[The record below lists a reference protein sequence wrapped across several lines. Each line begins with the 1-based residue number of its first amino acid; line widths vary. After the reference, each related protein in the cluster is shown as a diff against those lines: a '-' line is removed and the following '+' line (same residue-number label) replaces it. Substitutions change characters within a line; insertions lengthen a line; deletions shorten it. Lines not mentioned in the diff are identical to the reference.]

1 VPNLV
6 QMNNYQK
13 ASSILLI
20 IALLFSSC
28 GTVRTFSVEDC
39 MKACPSPSKYDE
51 FITRYMKANLYYNK
65 DSAEVYEIFLP
76 GNYDKEEL
84 FRYTDGQ
91 FDYGL
96 QGGEL
101 YYSYGCS
108 CIYFF
113 SSSKVTT
120 NYPDTTYVS
129 ICDMYNGRKTHPFPL
144 MLEGVDSIGL
154 YWKNINYE
162 CESYGYRNVLKEDK
176 AIFDSILNSV
186 KRIK

>member
-1 VPNLV
+1 
-6 QMNNYQK
+6 MNNCQK

-28 GTVRTFSVEDC
+28 GTVRTFSLEDC
-39 MKACPSPSKYDE
+39 MKARPSPYKYDE
-51 FITRYMKANLYYNK
+51 FIIRYMKANHHYIE
-65 DSAEVYEIFLP
+65 DSTVVYEIFLP
-76 GNYDKEEL
+76 GNYNKEQL

-91 FDYGL
+91 FDYSPIGV
-96 QGGEL
+96 EL
-101 YYSYGCS
+101 CYFYGRSY
-108 CIYFF
+108 IYFF
-113 SSSKVTT
+113 SANKVIT

-176 AIFDSILNSV
+176 AIFDSILNSI